1 MKTTKVLVPWQE
13 GLHARPAARLVRRI
27 RHLHSRILLRTG
39 QRVADGRSIL
49 SVLMLCAT
57 LNTAIDIE
65 ASGEDEET
73 AIRVVESLFVDPTVS
88 DWDQSDGDL
97 ALEFGADGSLGA
109 HPLPESKA
117 TGTT

>member
-27 RHLHSRILLRTG
+27 RHLHSRILLRTS

-57 LNTAIDIE
+57 LNTAIEIE
-65 ASGEDEET
+65 ASGDDEET
-73 AIRVVESLFVDPTVS
+73 AIRVVEGLFVDPAV
-88 DWDQSDGDL
+88 WDQSDGDL
-97 ALEFGADGSLGA
+97 ALEFGADGAFGT
-109 HPLPESKA
+109 PTLPESKA
-117 TGTT
+117 SGAA